1 MYEEPYKW
9 VEAVGNR
16 RTYLDEQFREG
27 TPVVGVAYEHGI
39 LLMTMSKGTPKLYEI
54 YDLLALGGM
63 GHPADLEKLRFNLLE
78 MAHVEGFNRS
88 ASDVTGSRLVKYG
101 IAPVIKQAFEEVFKA
116 PFIVKIL
123 LAEIGRTQRL
133 EIVNALKRSR
143 GLSVNELVDR
153 MRMSYMGIKQHCLT
167 LQRDGYLDTW
177 RRPQKMGRPEMV
189 YRLTRRTQD
198 LFQADSNRF
207 TLELLD
213 SVQGI
218 YGPNAPEKLLYNLF
232 ERKCAS
238 LKEKVKGA
246 TVAERAKS
254 LAKIRDTEG
263 YMSQFTIDDGGPQI
277 LECHT
282 PLQNVLDKYPI
293 IGRLEQEMFEQ
304 LLGTRVRRQETRNSG
319 LYECAFYFDA

>member
-1 MYEEPYKW
+1 M
-9 VEAVGNR
+9 NQR
-16 RTYLDEQFREG
+16 
-27 TPVVGVAYEHGI
+27 
-39 LLMTMSKGTPKLYEI
+39 
-54 YDLLALGGM
+54 
-63 GHPADLEKLRFNLLE
+63 
-78 MAHVEGFNRS
+78 
-88 ASDVTGSRLVKYG
+88 
-101 IAPVIKQAFEEVFKA
+101 
-116 PFIVKIL
+116 L

-189 YRLTRRTQD
+189 YRLTRRAHD

-213 SVQGI
+213 SVQSI

-238 LKEKVKGA
+238 LKEKAKGE

-263 YMSQFTIDDGGPQI
+263 YMSQFVTDDGGPQI
-277 LECHT
+277 LECHS

-319 LYECAFYFDA
+319 LYECAFYFAA